1 MQEGPMAPREKL
13 SIGRAGVQA
22 EGPRTSVTLVVGG
35 IILLSIGYF
44 TGHWAVLINSC
55 FGFKF

>member
-1 MQEGPMAPREKL
+1 MAPREKL
-13 SIGRAGVQA
+13 SIGRSGVQA

-44 TGHWAVLINSC
+44 TGHWAALINSC